1 VHKGS
6 LFVIS
11 APSGTGKTSLV
22 ERLVQSVPTLVKS
35 RSYTARSP
43 RQGETRG
50 VDYSFVSRAAFES
63 MVNSDQFLEWANV
76 FGNLYGTSKADI
88 EEKVAGGLDV
98 ALVID
103 VNGARQ
109 VRLSSANATTIFI
122 LPPSPSALESR
133 LRRRSQNSDQEIQE
147 RLSVAR
153 EEVKAFNEYD
163 FVIINDDFD
172 AALSRLKAVVTGCGD
187 TLPEVGSSVD
197 DIVATFELK

>member
-1 VHKGS
+1 MRKGS

-22 ERLVQSVPTLVKS
+22 ERLVESVPTVVKS

-43 RQGETRG
+43 RQGETSG
-50 VDYSFVSRAAFES
+50 VDYSFVSRAAFEE
-63 MVNSDQFLEWANV
+63 MVNCDQFLEWANV

-88 EEKVAGGLDV
+88 EEKMAVGLDV

-103 VNGARQ
+103 VKGARQ
-109 VRLSSANATTIFI
+109 VRLRSTNATTIFI
-122 LPPSPSALESR
+122 LPPSPNVLESR
-133 LRRRSQNSDQEIQE
+133 LRSRNQNSDQEIQE

-153 EEVKAFNEYD
+153 EEVKAFDEYD
-163 FVIINDDFD
+163 YVIINDDFD
-172 AALSRLKAVVTGCGD
+172 VALSRLKAIVTGCGD
-187 TLPEVGSSVD
+187 TSSEAGLYVD

>member
-1 VHKGS
+1 MRKGS

-22 ERLVQSVPTLVKS
+22 ERLVESVPTVVKS

-43 RQGETRG
+43 RQGETSG
-50 VDYSFVSRAAFES
+50 VDYSFVSRAAFEE
-63 MVNSDQFLEWANV
+63 MVNCDQFLEWANV

-88 EEKVAGGLDV
+88 EEKMAVGLDV

-103 VNGARQ
+103 VKGARQ
-109 VRLSSANATTIFI
+109 VRLRSTNATTIFI
-122 LPPSPSALESR
+122 LPPSPNVLESR
-133 LRRRSQNSDQEIQE
+133 LRSRNQNSDQEIQE

-153 EEVKAFNEYD
+153 EEVKAFDEYD
-163 FVIINDDFD
+163 YVVINDDFD
-172 AALSRLKAVVTGCGD
+172 VALSRLKAIVTGCGD
-187 TLPEVGSSVD
+187 TSSEAGPCVD

>member
-1 VHKGS
+1 MRKGS

-22 ERLVQSVPTLVKS
+22 ERLVESMPTVVKS

-50 VDYSFVSRAAFES
+50 VDYSFVSRAAFEK
-63 MVNSDQFLEWANV
+63 MVNCDEFLEWANV

-88 EEKVAGGLDV
+88 EEKMAGGLDV

-103 VNGARQ
+103 VKGARQ
-109 VRLSSANATTIFI
+109 VRLRSANATTIFI
-122 LPPSPSALESR
+122 LPPSPCVLESR
-133 LRRRSQNSDQEIQE
+133 LRSRNQNSDQEIQE

-153 EEVKAFNEYD
+153 EEVKAFDEYD
-163 FVIINDDFD
+163 YVIINDDFD
-172 AALSRLKAVVTGCGD
+172 AALSRLKAIVTGCGD
-187 TLPEVGSSVD
+187 TLLEAGSYVD

>member
-1 VHKGS
+1 MRKGS

-22 ERLVQSVPTLVKS
+22 ERLVESVPTVVKS

-43 RQGETRG
+43 RQGETSG
-50 VDYSFVSRAAFES
+50 VDYSFVSRAAFEK
-63 MVNSDQFLEWANV
+63 MVNGDQFLEWASV

-88 EEKVAGGLDV
+88 EEKVSGGLDV

-103 VNGARQ
+103 VKGARQ
-109 VRLSSANATTIFI
+109 VRLRSANATTIFI
-122 LPPSPSALESR
+122 LPPSPTVLESR
-133 LRRRSQNSDQEIQE
+133 LRTRSQNSDLEIQE

-163 FVIINDDFD
+163 YVIINDDFD
-172 AALSRLKAVVTGCGD
+172 TALSRLRAIVTGSGD
-187 TLPEVGSSVD
+187 ISSEAGSHVD

>member
-1 VHKGS
+1 
-6 LFVIS
+6 
-11 APSGTGKTSLV
+11 
-22 ERLVQSVPTLVKS
+22 
-35 RSYTARSP
+35 
-43 RQGETRG
+43 
-50 VDYSFVSRAAFES
+50 